1 MSEVTEVTEA
11 ASKETNITESKPGGI
26 LKSAADVWKGVVKDA
41 ADSTYDGVLDSKVV
55 ASMKDFSDNPEA
67 FKKIFDVVDER
78 IKISADLV
86 REEVKVTMAEVR
98 VEQRRSLYINIAT
111 VVFAIIAVLINKI
124 F

>member
-41 ADSTYDGVLDSKVV
+41 ADSTYD
-55 ASMKDFSDNPEA
+55 MKDFSDNPEA

>member
-1 MSEVTEVTEA
+1 MSEVTEA